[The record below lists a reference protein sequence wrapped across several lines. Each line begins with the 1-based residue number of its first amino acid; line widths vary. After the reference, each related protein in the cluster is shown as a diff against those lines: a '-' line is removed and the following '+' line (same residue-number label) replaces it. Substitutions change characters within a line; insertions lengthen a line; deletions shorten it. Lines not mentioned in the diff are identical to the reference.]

1 MKKTIITLLFCS
13 ILHVSFAKT
22 PEALLPGSL
31 TGRVVDEM
39 GYVLPGATVQVE
51 GTDFGAVSDIN
62 GFFRVT
68 GLENGTYKVKV
79 SFIGFNSEEQTVTI
93 TDNRTVP
100 LDNIVL
106 KEGILM
112 DEVVVTAYNP
122 QYRAMSRQRDN
133 INITNVISA
142 DQVSRFP
149 DSNIGD
155 ALKRIPGINV
165 QYDQGEAR
173 FGHIRGTSPDLS
185 SVTID
190 GTRVPSAEADV
201 RSVQLDLIP
210 ADMIQTIEVNKV
222 IMPEMDADAIGGTVN
237 LVTKSQPV
245 GQRITAMAGSG
256 YNLISEK
263 PTINLGLSYGNR
275 FLKDKLGMVASISF
289 QDNPLGSD
297 NIEFTWGKDDNGKSY
312 VTDYQVRQYFVQR
325 QRQSYSLALDYVIN
339 PDHKIEFNGMY
350 NKRYDWENRYRMRIR
365 NISPEDDGTYKG
377 RMERQVK
384 FGTKDTR
391 YTRLEDQQVM
401 TFSLGGN
408 HNFNKLEMDWK
419 TNYSKASERRPDER
433 YINYR
438 TKYFTFD
445 NDLSDPRKPMASGFK
460 MKGNDFDI
468 NDYGNFGLNE
478 ITESLQYT
486 YDEDL
491 SGKLDF
497 SLPFNTSGSW
507 KNELKFGA
515 SLKLKTKRNDVNFYE
530 YEPTG
535 DYEDEFDALVANNL
549 IDQTRS
555 NYLAG
560 DYAAG
565 KFPDRKFFGDLQL
578 DGNKNFEKSRIAEED
593 LDNFDAKERVIGSY
607 LRYNQR
613 LNGKV
618 DLVLG
623 LRMEHTTLSYNAFQ
637 WDQDNDVINPVKG
650 DESSYYNLLPSI
662 VAKWDVSKDLKLR
675 AAWTNTLARP
685 KYTDLTPRQ
694 SISFEK
700 EEIEVGNPE
709 LEPTKSMNFDLM
721 VEYYVNNG
729 LISAGVFYK
738 DIQNLIVDSR
748 YDNYHYMNRTWKE
761 YTQPINGGNA
771 DLLGFEVAMQQRLS
785 FLPGFLRYFNVY
797 ANYTYNHSVVKDF
810 NYEGRENEELSLPGT
825 PAHTLNAALG
835 FNNRKFSARL
845 SYNYASD
852 FIDELGKSAFF
863 DVYYDKVNY
872 LDFNCNLS
880 VGKHTN
886 IFANVNNILNQ
897 PLRYY
902 QGSQEYTYQAEY
914 YNFRFDAGVKFNF

>member
-312 VTDYQVRQYFVQR
+312 VTDYQVRQYFV
-325 QRQSYSLALDYVIN
+325 
-339 PDHKIEFNGMY
+339 
-350 NKRYDWENRYRMRIR
+350 
-365 NISPEDDGTYKG
+365 
-377 RMERQVK
+377 
-384 FGTKDTR
+384 
-391 YTRLEDQQVM
+391 
-401 TFSLGGN
+401 
-408 HNFNKLEMDWK
+408 
-419 TNYSKASERRPDER
+419 
-433 YINYR
+433 
-438 TKYFTFD
+438 
-445 NDLSDPRKPMASGFK
+445 
-460 MKGNDFDI
+460 
-468 NDYGNFGLNE
+468 
-478 ITESLQYT
+478 
-486 YDEDL
+486 
-491 SGKLDF
+491 
-497 SLPFNTSGSW
+497 
-507 KNELKFGA
+507 
-515 SLKLKTKRNDVNFYE
+515 
-530 YEPTG
+530 
-535 DYEDEFDALVANNL
+535 
-549 IDQTRS
+549 
-555 NYLAG
+555 
-560 DYAAG
+560 
-565 KFPDRKFFGDLQL
+565 
-578 DGNKNFEKSRIAEED
+578 
-593 LDNFDAKERVIGSY
+593 
-607 LRYNQR
+607 
-613 LNGKV
+613 
-618 DLVLG
+618 
-623 LRMEHTTLSYNAFQ
+623 
-637 WDQDNDVINPVKG
+637 
-650 DESSYYNLLPSI
+650 
-662 VAKWDVSKDLKLR
+662 
-675 AAWTNTLARP
+675 
-685 KYTDLTPRQ
+685 
-694 SISFEK
+694 
-700 EEIEVGNPE
+700 
-709 LEPTKSMNFDLM
+709 
-721 VEYYVNNG
+721 
-729 LISAGVFYK
+729 
-738 DIQNLIVDSR
+738 
-748 YDNYHYMNRTWKE
+748 
-761 YTQPINGGNA
+761 
-771 DLLGFEVAMQQRLS
+771 
-785 FLPGFLRYFNVY
+785 
-797 ANYTYNHSVVKDF
+797 
-810 NYEGRENEELSLPGT
+810 
-825 PAHTLNAALG
+825 
-835 FNNRKFSARL
+835 
-845 SYNYASD
+845 
-852 FIDELGKSAFF
+852 
-863 DVYYDKVNY
+863 
-872 LDFNCNLS
+872 
-880 VGKHTN
+880 
-886 IFANVNNILNQ
+886 
-897 PLRYY
+897 
-902 QGSQEYTYQAEY
+902 
-914 YNFRFDAGVKFNF
+914 